1 MLHAL
6 LAAATLAP
14 SVSEC
19 RLGVHFLD
27 DRYTIGARRLV
38 AAGPRVLKLFDLGP
52 GMREALRDY
61 KTRWPDGTVV
71 VRIWFQRRWNLQD
84 DPEAA
89 GRAFWNEILKPQ
101 HDRLTDR
108 ERSWIDY
115 WEGPNEGDSTP
126 TWGSV
131 EDARWF
137 ARFTVAMVE
146 AMRRD
151 GARPLIGNI
160 AVGNPGGTPEE
171 VAAKVE
177 AFLPAFEAAARARG
191 AWGYHAYTLEYSTDP
206 EKESWTSLRYRRILD
221 AVRRKRPDLARLPLI
236 LTEAGVDRA
245 GNSHEDGWVSR
256 GSADQFER
264 WLRWFDSELR
274 KDPTVVGATLF
285 ASGGF
290 ESWPSFELEAFLP
303 RLARM
308 VGEGHR

>member
-1 MLHAL
+1 MLHVFVATAL
-6 LAAATLAP
+6 LAP
-14 SVSEC
+14 MVSEC

-27 DRYTIGARRLV
+27 DRYTIGARKLV

-61 KTRWPDGTVV
+61 KTRWPNGTVV
-71 VRIWFQRRWNLQD
+71 VRIWFQRRWTRQD

-89 GRAFWNEILKPQ
+89 GRAFWKEVLKPQ
-101 HDRLTDR
+101 HDRLTNE
-108 ERSWIDY
+108 ERRWIDY

-126 TWGSV
+126 TWESL

-151 GARPLIGNI
+151 GAKPLIGNI
-160 AVGNPGGTPEE
+160 AVGNPGGKPE
-171 VAAKVE
+171 VMAAKVE
-177 AFLPAFEAAARARG
+177 AFLPAFEAAARAGG
-191 AWGYHAYTLEYSTDP
+191 AWGYHAYTIEYSTDL

-221 AVRRKRPDLARLPLI
+221 VVRRSRPDLARLPLI

-256 GSADQFER
+256 GSAHEYER
-264 WLRWFDSELR
+264 WLRWFDAELR
-274 KDPTVVGATLF
+274 KDPTVIGATLF

-303 RLARM
+303 RLTRM
-308 VGEGHR
+308 VEEGRR